1 MGTVTS
7 QMMMMMMMSESVAT
21 VKYDDDLF
29 ECDKGEDCGLL
40 VSVWFVVQYS
50 LGV

>member
-7 QMMMMMMMSESVAT
+7 QMMMMMMSESVAT
-21 VKYDDDLF
+21 VKYDDLF